1 MYIEKITINN
11 YRIYYGENTVTI
23 APVSN
28 RNVSVISGDNGYGKT
43 TFLTALVW
51 CLYGNQMQEIDSFY
65 KDRILAAGGYK
76 KYLASSMNRR
86 ALANGET
93 KFHVSID
100 LKKVELPGIQ
110 CDSIQ
115 ISRACNITNLSDVL
129 TIFMDNRISELV
141 DDVGQQV
148 FIHDFILPKEIAK
161 FFFFDAEKIVEIAEI
176 QSLQEKQ
183 LLSQAYS
190 EVLGIKKYEDL
201 KNSLNDLRIRFRK
214 DSANDIE
221 KAQFKD
227 LGEEIN
233 RLTKSIR
240 RKEQKKEKLIS
251 ERGELRIKSDTSQE
265 KLLREGNTLTLSEIH
280 ELQDEKSRLYEDGKA
295 LMSEFKDL
303 FEYVPFAITGKI
315 LAVIESQLDIEDKHR
330 KSFIDKKLL
339 RNKINTIIDNLERD
353 TSDISQKIDNEIKD
367 YYLTK
372 VHELLN
378 RHLIEAEQEVE
389 LDNVMFLH
397 DFPNDEKNRFK
408 AILSNLRTTYRE
420 KLQVLNRSL
429 RMNRAAYSD
438 VSRKLAYAESI
449 ELDELVKS
457 YRMEKE
463 SIDRHIRSI
472 DEETLELSQN
482 IGALENSLIAKKRL
496 FEEIARKIKVN
507 EKHQDK
513 DKLATRLIEELGMF
527 IMRIKA
533 EKKNSLEERVLS
545 NLNMLMHKKDFI
557 HRVIVE
563 INSDI
568 LDIHLID
575 RRGKEIRKDDLSK
588 GEQQLY
594 ATAILEALVE
604 ESGIDFP
611 VFVDSPLQKF
621 DDKHSRNIITG
632 FYPQISKQV
641 VIFPLLNKE
650 LSEEEYGLLIEHV
663 GSAFIIN
670 NFNEDSSG
678 FREVSP
684 HDLFNKG
691 SKVGAAIKNA

>member
-11 YRIYYGENTVTI
+11 YRIYYGENTVTV

-100 LKKVELPGIQ
+100 LKNVELPGIQ

-115 ISRACNITNLSDVL
+115 ISRTCNITNLSDVL

-265 KLLREGNTLTLSEIH
+265 KLLREGNALTLSEIH

-353 TSDISQKIDNEIKD
+353 TSDISQKFDNEIKD

-397 DFPNDEKNRFK
+397 DFTNDEKNRFK
-408 AILSNLRTTYRE
+408 AMLSNLRTTYRE
-420 KLQVLNRSL
+420 KLQALNRSL

-457 YRMEKE
+457 YRLEKE

-507 EKHQDK
+507 EKYQDK
-513 DKLATRLIEELGMF
+513 DKLATRLIEELDTF

-594 ATAILEALVE
+594 ATAILKALVE

-650 LSEEEYGLLIEHV
+650 LNEDEYELLIKHV

-684 HDLFNKG
+684 RDLFDKG

>member
-11 YRIYYGENTVTI
+11 YRIYYGENTVTV

-28 RNVSVISGDNGYGKT
+28 RNISVISGDNGYGKT

-100 LKKVELPGIQ
+100 LKNVELPGIQ

-115 ISRACNITNLSDVL
+115 ISRTCNITNLSDVL

-251 ERGELRIKSDTSQE
+251 ERDELRIKSDTSQE
-265 KLLREGNTLTLSEIH
+265 KLLREGNALTLSEIH
-280 ELQDEKSRLYEDGKA
+280 ELQDEKTRLYEDGKA

-353 TSDISQKIDNEIKD
+353 TSDISQKFDNEIKD

-397 DFPNDEKNRFK
+397 DFTNDEKNRFK
-408 AILSNLRTTYRE
+408 AMLSNLRTTYRE
-420 KLQVLNRSL
+420 KLQALNRSL

-457 YRMEKE
+457 YRLEKE

-472 DEETLELSQN
+472 DGETLELSQN

-507 EKHQDK
+507 EKYQDK
-513 DKLATRLIEELGMF
+513 DKLVTRLIEELDTF
-527 IMRIKA
+527 IMRMKS

-557 HRVIVE
+557 HRVIIE

-594 ATAILEALVE
+594 ATAILKALVE

-650 LSEEEYGLLIEHV
+650 LNEDEYELLIKHV

-678 FREVSP
+678 FMEVSP
-684 HDLFNKG
+684 HDLFGKG
-691 SKVGAAIKNA
+691 SKIGAAIKNA

>member
-11 YRIYYGENTVTI
+11 YRIYCGENTVTV

-100 LKKVELPGIQ
+100 LKNVELPGIQ

-115 ISRACNITNLSDVL
+115 ISRTCNITNLSDVL
-129 TIFMDNRISELV
+129 TIFIDNRISELV
-141 DDVGQQV
+141 DDVGQQI

-265 KLLREGNTLTLSEIH
+265 KLLREGNALTLSEIH

-315 LAVIESQLDIEDKHR
+315 LAEIESQLDIEDKHR

-339 RNKINTIIDNLERD
+339 RNKISTIIDNLKRD
-353 TSDISQKIDNEIKD
+353 TSDISQKFDNEIKD

-389 LDNVMFLH
+389 LDNVTFLH
-397 DFPNDEKNRFK
+397 DFTNDEKNRFK

-420 KLQVLNRSL
+420 KLQALNRSL

-457 YRMEKE
+457 YRLEKE

-507 EKHQDK
+507 EKYQDK
-513 DKLATRLIEELGMF
+513 DKLATRLIEELDTF

-594 ATAILEALVE
+594 ATAILKALVE

-684 HDLFNKG
+684 HDLFDKG

>member
-100 LKKVELPGIQ
+100 LKNVELPGIQ

-176 QSLQEKQ
+176 QSLQEKR

-233 RLTKSIR
+233 QLTKSIR

-265 KLLREGNTLTLSEIH
+265 KLLREGNALTLSEIH
-280 ELQDEKSRLYEDGKA
+280 ELQDGKTRLYEDGKA

-353 TSDISQKIDNEIKD
+353 TSDISQKFDNEIKD

-408 AILSNLRTTYRE
+408 AMLSNLRTTYRE
-420 KLQVLNRSL
+420 KLQALNRSL

-457 YRMEKE
+457 YRLEKE

-482 IGALENSLIAKKRL
+482 VGALENSLIAEKRL
-496 FEEIARKIKVN
+496 FEEIAGKIKVN
-507 EKHQDK
+507 EKHQAK
-513 DKLATRLIEELGMF
+513 DKLAARLIEELGTF

-563 INSDI
+563 ISSDI

-594 ATAILEALVE
+594 ATAILKALVE

-611 VFVDSPLQKF
+611 VFIDSPLQKF

-670 NFNEDSSG
+670 NFNGDSSG

>member
-1 MYIEKITINN
+1 M
-11 YRIYYGENTVTI
+11 
-23 APVSN
+23 
-28 RNVSVISGDNGYGKT
+28 
-43 TFLTALVW
+43 
-51 CLYGNQMQEIDSFY
+51 
-65 KDRILAAGGYK
+65 
-76 KYLASSMNRR
+76 
-86 ALANGET
+86 
-93 KFHVSID
+93 
-100 LKKVELPGIQ
+100 
-110 CDSIQ
+110 
-115 ISRACNITNLSDVL
+115 
-129 TIFMDNRISELV
+129 
-141 DDVGQQV
+141 
-148 FIHDFILPKEIAK
+148 
-161 FFFFDAEKIVEIAEI
+161 
-176 QSLQEKQ
+176 
-183 LLSQAYS
+183 
-190 EVLGIKKYEDL
+190 
-201 KNSLNDLRIRFRK
+201 
-214 DSANDIE
+214 
-221 KAQFKD
+221 
-227 LGEEIN
+227 
-233 RLTKSIR
+233 
-240 RKEQKKEKLIS
+240 
-251 ERGELRIKSDTSQE
+251 
-265 KLLREGNTLTLSEIH
+265 
-280 ELQDEKSRLYEDGKA
+280 
-295 LMSEFKDL
+295 
-303 FEYVPFAITGKI
+303 
-315 LAVIESQLDIEDKHR
+315 
-330 KSFIDKKLL
+330 
-339 RNKINTIIDNLERD
+339 RNKISTIIYTLKRD
-353 TSDISQKIDNEIKD
+353 SSDISQKFDNEIKD

-389 LDNVMFLH
+389 LDNVTFLH
-397 DFPNDEKNRFK
+397 DFTNDEKNRFK
-408 AILSNLRTTYRE
+408 AMLSNLRTTYGE
-420 KLQVLNRSL
+420 KLQALNRSL

-457 YRMEKE
+457 YRLEKE

-507 EKHQDK
+507 EKYQDK
-513 DKLATRLIEELGMF
+513 DKLVTRLIEELDTF
-527 IMRIKA
+527 IMRMKS

-557 HRVIVE
+557 HRVIIE

-594 ATAILEALVE
+594 ATAILKALVE

-650 LSEEEYGLLIEHV
+650 LNEDEYELLIKHV

-670 NFNEDSSG
+670 NFSEDSSG

-684 HDLFNKG
+684 HDLFDKG

>member
-51 CLYGNQMQEIDSFY
+51 CLYGNQMQEVDSFY

-100 LKKVELPGIQ
+100 LKNVELPGIQ

-214 DSANDIE
+214 DSANDLE

-265 KLLREGNTLTLSEIH
+265 KLLREGNALTLSEIH

-315 LAVIESQLDIEDKHR
+315 LAVIETQLDIEDKHR

-339 RNKINTIIDNLERD
+339 RNKINSIIDNLERD
-353 TSDISQKIDNEIKD
+353 TSDISQKFDNEIKD

-408 AILSNLRTTYRE
+408 AMLSNLRTTYRE
-420 KLQVLNRSL
+420 KLQALNRSL

-457 YRMEKE
+457 YRLEKE

-513 DKLATRLIEELGMF
+513 DKLATRLIEELGTF

-594 ATAILEALVE
+594 ATAILKALVE

>member
-28 RNVSVISGDNGYGKT
+28 KNVSVISGDNGYGKT

-51 CLYGNQMQEIDSFY
+51 CLYGNQMQEVDSFY

-86 ALANGET
+86 AFANGET

-100 LKKVELPGIQ
+100 LKNVELPGIQ

-141 DDVGQQV
+141 DNVGQQV

-161 FFFFDAEKIVEIAEI
+161 FFFFDAEKIVEIAEL

-221 KAQFKD
+221 KAEFKD

-233 RLTKSIR
+233 RLIKSIR
-240 RKEQKKEKLIS
+240 RKEQKKENLIS
-251 ERGELRIKSDTSQE
+251 ERGELRIKSATSQE
-265 KLLREGNTLTLSEIH
+265 KLLREGNALTLSEIH
-280 ELQDEKSRLYEDGKA
+280 ELQDEKSRLYENGKA

-353 TSDISQKIDNEIKD
+353 TSDISQKFDNEIKD

-408 AILSNLRTTYRE
+408 AMLSNLRTTYRE
-420 KLQVLNRSL
+420 KLEALNRSL

-438 VSRKLAYAESI
+438 VSKKLAYAESI

-457 YRMEKE
+457 YRLEKE

-482 IGALENSLIAKKRL
+482 IGALENSLIAKRRL

-513 DKLATRLIEELGMF
+513 DKLATRLIEELGTF

-594 ATAILEALVE
+594 ATAILKALVE

-678 FREVSP
+678 FRKVSP
-684 HDLFNKG
+684 CDLFNKG

>member
-265 KLLREGNTLTLSEIH
+265 KLLREGNALTLSEIH

-353 TSDISQKIDNEIKD
+353 TSDISQKFDNEIKD

>member
-11 YRIYYGENTVTI
+11 YRIYYGENTVTV

-51 CLYGNQMQEIDSFY
+51 CLYGNQMQEVDSFY
-65 KDRILAAGGYK
+65 RDRILSAGGYK
-76 KYLASSMNRR
+76 KYLACSMNRR

-100 LKKVELPGIQ
+100 LKNVELPGIQ

-115 ISRACNITNLSDVL
+115 ISRTCNITNLSDVL
-129 TIFMDNRISELV
+129 TIIIDNRISELV
-141 DDVGQQV
+141 DDVGQQF
-148 FIHDFILPKEIAK
+148 FIHDFILPTEIAK

-176 QSLQEKQ
+176 RSLQEKR

-201 KNSLNDLRIRFRK
+201 KNGLNDLRIRFRK

-227 LGEEIN
+227 LGKEIN

-240 RKEQKKEKLIS
+240 HKEQKKEKLIS

-295 LMSEFKDL
+295 LMNEFKDL

-315 LAVIESQLDIEDKHR
+315 LAVIESQLDVEDKHR
-330 KSFIDKKLL
+330 KSFIGKKLL
-339 RNKINTIIDNLERD
+339 RNKINTIIDNLKRD
-353 TSDISQKIDNEIKD
+353 TSDMSQKVDNEIKD

-372 VHELLN
+372 VHELMN
-378 RHLIEAEQEVE
+378 RHLIEAEQEVA

-397 DFPNDEKNRFK
+397 DFTNDEKNRFE

-420 KLQVLNRSL
+420 RLQALNRSL

-457 YRMEKE
+457 YRLEKE
-463 SIDRHIRSI
+463 SIDRRTRSI
-472 DEETLELSQN
+472 DKETMEQSQN
-482 IGALENSLIAKKRL
+482 IGALENSLITKKRL
-496 FEEIARKIKVN
+496 FEEIARKITVN
-507 EKHQDK
+507 EKYQDK
-513 DKLATRLIEELGMF
+513 DKLVTRLIEELDVF
-527 IMRIKA
+527 IMRMKV

-557 HRVIVE
+557 HRVIIE

-594 ATAILEALVE
+594 ATAILKALVE

-650 LSEEEYGLLIEHV
+650 LNEDEYELLIKHV

-670 NFNEDSSG
+670 NFSEDSSG

-684 HDLFNKG
+684 HDLFDKG
-691 SKVGAAIKNA
+691 SKVGVAIKNA